1 MSKASRTGDPAAIFL
16 QPSLHRRIRMTKS
29 LTIRLIAGATMACLS
44 VAALLV
50 SPSAMAGKTSSQ
62 GGGVKC
68 YWLLVSSNPATNSNV
83 YNRVCRKGGA

>member
-1 MSKASRTGDPAAIFL
+1 MSKASRTGGPAAIFL

-29 LTIRLIAGATMACLS
+29 LTSKLIAGATMACLS

-50 SPSAMAGKTSSQ
+50 SPSAMAGKSQ

-68 YWLLVSSNPATNSNV
+68 YWLLVSSNPATNSQV

>member
-1 MSKASRTGDPAAIFL
+1 
-16 QPSLHRRIRMTKS
+16 MTKS
-29 LTIRLIAGATMACLS
+29 LTTRLIAGATMACLS

-68 YWLLVSSNPATNSNV
+68 
-83 YNRVCRKGGA
+83 

>member
-1 MSKASRTGDPAAIFL
+1 MSKASRTGGPAAIFL

-29 LTIRLIAGATMACLS
+29 LTSKLIAGATMACLS

-50 SPSAMAGKTSSQ
+50 SPSAMAGKSQ

-68 YWLLVSSNPATNSNV
+68 YWLLVSSNPATNSQV
-83 YNRVCRKGGA
+83 YNRVCRKGGV